1 MGNIKSTG
9 QQILYYYKFQK
20 KIGKFFNGE
29 EMKKDNK
36 EIAEK
41 GYIIN
46 PEWIKEWRRRNK
58 YPKIKKYCLD
68 VINFEKKIFD
78 FKQIKTNFFDI
89 LKKNK
94 IILDENSNSIIKYI
108 DFMIINEKIL
118 TKECLENFV
127 NENFFKLMKLN
138 EKITFEEIKY
148 IFKEKII
155 VFFLENYQII
165 KILLSTKNLPS
176 KVNNIT
182 FVIFNT
188 NTYNFLYNKFEK
200 ESSEKINNYLSE
212 INILSNIKYTFHDDK
227 VNDDTF
233 IAINEEKLIESLKNC
248 DTKID
253 KNKNKINFTLVKS
266 VSFRG
271 LENVGAT
278 CYMNATL
285 QCLANLKLITD
296 FLLNE
301 ENYNFLIN
309 NKDICRMTYELN
321 IQKF

>member
-36 EIAEK
+36 EITEK

-68 VINFEKKIFD
+68 VINFEKKILD

-212 INILSNIKYTFHDDK
+212 IILKDS
-227 VNDDTF
+227 
-233 IAINEEKLIESLKNC
+233 KLLGKNSL
-248 DTKID
+248 
-253 KNKNKINFTLVKS
+253 
-266 VSFRG
+266 
-271 LENVGAT
+271 
-278 CYMNATL
+278 
-285 QCLANLKLITD
+285 
-296 FLLNE
+296 
-301 ENYNFLIN
+301 
-309 NKDICRMTYELN
+309 
-321 IQKF
+321 